1 MMYNVDNIHTSAM
14 PPVQTVELGAVYIDQ
29 KTYAK

>member
-1 MMYNVDNIHTSAM
+1 MMYNVGNISTAAV

-29 KTYAK
+29 KTYDK